1 MTRKS
6 AKSVL
11 TVTIL
16 FLLSIGAGVVIGHS
30 ESEDEITRILGAQLP
45 ESATEID
52 YKISRGWD
60 GPSLFLCARMSKPE
74 FLRYIEEIRIKK
86 QSEGKLVKQRYRQFT
101 TSAFSHSNFLGLSCW
116 FATPA
121 SNQDT
126 YVLFSPKNYF
136 MVIRYQNETM
146 FVSFSSQ

>member
-74 FLRYIEEIRIKK
+74 FLRYVEEIRIKK
-86 QSEGKLVKQRYRQFT
+86 QSEGKLVKQRYRQST
-101 TSAFSHSNFLGLSCW
+101 TSAFSHSKFLGLSCW